1 MKWLVTFL
9 IGLVVGAAGLFVYL
23 REFADAPNP
32 IITDGGS
39 LPAPPSASP
48 PAPAPAAAAPVV
60 GTPAAGT
67 PADRLVQTDL
77 SDASL
82 PIRPAPQSTTAT
94 SSAPELTAGGSMPG
108 KLMVPVEGIAYA
120 KLTDTFDQPR
130 GQERHHE
137 ALDIMAP
144 KGTPVRAVGDGKVV
158 KLFESKPG
166 GLTLYQF
173 DPNEQHAYYYAHLDR
188 YADGVKEG
196 MPVKRGDLLGYV
208 GVTGNSDPNAP
219 HLHFAIV
226 ALTPEKQWW
235 KGTPVNPYPMLSN

>member
-9 IGLVVGAAGLFVYL
+9 LGVVVGAGGLFVYL
-23 REFADAPNP
+23 REIADAPNP
-32 IITDGGS
+32 IITDGGA
-39 LPAPPSASP
+39 LPAPPSDP
-48 PAPAPAAAAPVV
+48 PAAAAAA
-60 GTPAAGT
+60 PAAG
-67 PADRLVQTDL
+67 AAGDRLVQTDL

-94 SSAPELTAGGSMPG
+94 AATPELGAGGSMPG
-108 KLMVPVEGIAYA
+108 KLLVPVEGVPYA

-144 KGTPVRAVGDGKVV
+144 KGTPVRAAADGKIV
-158 KLFESKPG
+158 KLFDSKPG

-173 DPNEQHAYYYAHLDR
+173 DPNEQHAYYYAHLDK

-196 MPVKRGDLLGYV
+196 MQVKRGDLLGYV

-219 HLHFAIV
+219 
-226 ALTPEKQWW
+226 
-235 KGTPVNPYPMLSN
+235 

>member
-1 MKWLVTFL
+1 MRSLVTFL
-9 IGLVVGAAGLFVYL
+9 LGVAVGAGGLFVGL

-32 IITDGGS
+32 IITDGGA
-39 LPAPPSASP
+39 LPAPPSDAST
-48 PAPAPAAAAPVV
+48 
-60 GTPAAGT
+60 GTPAAGA
-67 PADRLVQTDL
+67 PAAGTLPTGAASDRLVQTDL
-77 SDASL
+77 ADASL

-94 SSAPELTAGGSMPG
+94 PATPELTAGGGMPA
-108 KLMVPVEGIAYA
+108 KLLVPVEGVPYA

-144 KGTPVRAVGDGKVV
+144 KGTPVRAAADGKIV
-158 KLFESKPG
+158 KLFDSKPG

-196 MPVKRGDLLGYV
+196 MQVKRGDLLGYV
-208 GVTGNSDPNAP
+208 GVTGNADPNAP
-219 HLHFAIV
+219 HLHFAVV
-226 ALTPEKQWW
+226 ALTPE
-235 KGTPVNPYPMLSN
+235 